1 MRRRRLLA
9 ATGVAGAAA
18 LAGCAAIGSAGGET
32 EYDVGMTAVAYDPPT
47 ITVETG
53 DEVVW
58 YNGSSRGHTVTA
70 YADALPEGA
79 TFFAS
84 GGFESEPAARR
95 EWNAGL
101 AGNVASGESYS
112 HVFETPGTHGYFCI
126 PHERAGMVGTVEVE

>member
-9 ATGVAGAAA
+9 AAGAAGATA
-18 LAGCAAIGSAGGET
+18 LAGCAAIGSAGDT

-70 YADALPEGA
+70 YTDALPEGA
-79 TFFAS
+79 AFFAS
-84 GGFESEPAARR
+84 GGFESETAARR
-95 EWNAGL
+95 GWKAGL
-101 AGNVASGESYS
+101 GGNVTSGEFYD
-112 HVFETPGTHGYFCI
+112 HVFETSGTHDYFCI
-126 PHERAGMVGTVEVE
+126 PHERGGMVGTVEVE